1 MSYRRME
8 QSRNRWKKKA
18 KNKGDAVRELKKQ
31 VKKLTGRLNQ
41 VKEELQEYTKP
52 ASGVQAK
59 PKKPAKEE
67 KKSPKNT
74 GFR

>member
-18 KNKGDAVRELKKQ
+18 KNKGKSVRELKKQ

-52 ASGVQAK
+52 TNGVQAT
-59 PKKPAKEE
+59 PQKPAKEE
-67 KKSPKNT
+67 KRSPKIT
-74 GFR
+74 GSR